1 MKSEVEV
8 QVNSAFSLKHSSE
21 INNKS
26 IKFSVQIKL
35 EEVRWS

>member
-8 QVNSAFSLKHSSE
+8 QVNSAFSLKHSFE

-26 IKFSVQIKL
+26 IKLSIRINL